1 MLPLLHPFA
10 LLQSGLLTQQ
20 CWTRHSLRW
29 LAEAAPSVPPASA
42 VPRMSSPVAPQP
54 EPAPA
59 RRASPQTASRRRAR

>member
-20 CWTRHSLRW
+20 RWTRHSLRW
-29 LAEAAPSVPPASA
+29 LAEATPPVTPASA
-42 VPRMSSPVAPQP
+42 EPRMSPVAPQP

-59 RRASPQTASRRRAR
+59 RPASPQTASRRRAR